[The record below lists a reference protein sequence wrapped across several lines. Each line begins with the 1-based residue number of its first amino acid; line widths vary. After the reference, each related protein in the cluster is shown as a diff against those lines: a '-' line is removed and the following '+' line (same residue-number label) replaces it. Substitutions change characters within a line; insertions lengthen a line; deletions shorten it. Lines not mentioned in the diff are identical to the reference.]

1 MTLQEKID
9 TLPNR
14 PGIYRFMDAQGSII
28 YIGKA
33 SKLRN
38 RVRSYFSDAKGKSG
52 KTRVMVRNIQDLEYM
67 EVESEQD
74 ALLLENN
81 QIKEYKPKYNILLKD
96 DKTFPWLCIK
106 NEPFPRIFSTR
117 KKIDDGS
124 EYFGPYA
131 SVKLMK
137 TLLSLS
143 ASLYPL
149 RTCNYQLSQDN
160 IQAGKFKV
168 CLEYHIGNCKGP
180 CEGKQSQ
187 EEYDEGIETI
197 RNIIKGRTRQ
207 VIDRLEAQMSVA
219 SEELDFERA
228 QRLKEQLELVLKYQA
243 SSAVVSNSVKDAEV
257 YYYREEKQ
265 KVFIGFVKVVDG
277 AVVQGHT
284 TELTGGTD
292 ESREERLGLAIK
304 SIRNESQTDAQEVIV
319 PFQPDGLAE
328 EDLTITI
335 PKRGEKKQLLE
346 LCERN
351 VKYYLL
357 EKRKQERI
365 VDPDAH
371 FQRILDQTQS
381 DLRMKESPRHI
392 ECFDNSNLQGN
403 QPVAACVVFK
413 DGRPSKKD
421 YRHFNI
427 KTVEGPDDF
436 ASMREVVHR
445 RYKRLME
452 ESEPLPQL
460 IVIDGGK
467 GQLSAA
473 VESLELLGLRG
484 QITVI
489 GIAKR
494 LEEIYFPGDSLP
506 LHIDKRSESLKLI
519 QQLRNEAHRFGI
531 THHRNRRSKAAIR
544 STLTEIEG
552 IGETTAQKLLK
563 HFGSVKNVKEAN
575 EEQLAKLV
583 GQAKSRTIFRYFH
596 PD

>member
-1 MTLQEKID
+1 MNLQEKIA

-14 PGIYRFMDAQGSII
+14 PGIYRFLDGQGSII

-33 SKLRN
+33 RKLRN
-38 RVRSYFSDAKGKSG
+38 RVRSYFNDTKSKSG
-52 KTRVMVRNIQDLEYM
+52 KTRVMVRNIEDLEYM

-106 NEPFPRIFSTR
+106 NEPFPRVFSTR
-117 KKIDDGS
+117 KKSDDGS
-124 EYFGPYA
+124 EYYGPYA

-137 TLLSLS
+137 TLLSLA

-149 RTCNYQLSQDN
+149 RTCNYQLSQEN

-180 CEGKQSQ
+180 CEGKQTR
-187 EEYDEGIETI
+187 EEYDDGIDTI

-207 VIDRLEAQMSVA
+207 VVDRLEAQMSTA
-219 SEELDFERA
+219 SEGLDFERA
-228 QRLKEQLELVLKYQA
+228 QRLKEQLELVLKYQS
-243 SSAVVSNSVKDAEV
+243 SSAVVSNSVHDAEV
-257 YYYREEKQ
+257 YHYREEKQ
-265 KVFIGFVKVVDG
+265 KVFIGFLKVVDG

-292 ESREERLGLAIK
+292 ESREERLGLAIQ
-304 SIRNESQTDAQEVIV
+304 SIRSESQTDAQELIV
-319 PFQPDGLAE
+319 PFMPEGLHEDG
-328 EDLTITI
+328 LTITI
-335 PKRGEKKQLLE
+335 PKRGEKRQLLE

-371 FQRILDQTQS
+371 FQRILDQTQE

-445 RYKRLME
+445 RYKRLLE

-473 VESLELLGLRG
+473 VESLEILGLRG

-494 LEEIYFPGDSLP
+494 LEEIYFPGDSVP

-531 THHRNRRSKAAIR
+531 THHRNRRSKAAIK

-575 EEQLAKLV
+575 EEQLAKLI
-583 GQAKSRTIFRYFH
+583 GKAKSRTIFSYFH

>member
-1 MTLQEKID
+1 
-9 TLPNR
+9 
-14 PGIYRFMDAQGSII
+14 
-28 YIGKA
+28 
-33 SKLRN
+33 
-38 RVRSYFSDAKGKSG
+38 
-52 KTRVMVRNIQDLEYM
+52 
-67 EVESEQD
+67 
-74 ALLLENN
+74 
-81 QIKEYKPKYNILLKD
+81 
-96 DKTFPWLCIK
+96 
-106 NEPFPRIFSTR
+106 
-117 KKIDDGS
+117 
-124 EYFGPYA
+124 
-131 SVKLMK
+131 
-137 TLLSLS
+137 
-143 ASLYPL
+143 
-149 RTCNYQLSQDN
+149 
-160 IQAGKFKV
+160 
-168 CLEYHIGNCKGP
+168 
-180 CEGKQSQ
+180 
-187 EEYDEGIETI
+187 
-197 RNIIKGRTRQ
+197 
-207 VIDRLEAQMSVA
+207 
-219 SEELDFERA
+219 
-228 QRLKEQLELVLKYQA
+228 VLKYQS
-243 SSAVVSNSVKDAEV
+243 SSAVVSNSVHDAEV
-257 YYYREEKQ
+257 YHYREEKQ
-265 KVFIGFVKVVDG
+265 KVFIGFLKVVDG

-292 ESREERLGLAIK
+292 ESREERLSLAIQ
-304 SIRNESQTDAQEVIV
+304 SIRSESQTDAQELIV
-319 PFQPDGLAE
+319 PFMPEWLHEDG
-328 EDLTITI
+328 LTITI
-335 PKRGEKKQLLE
+335 PKRGEKRQLLE

-371 FQRILDQTQS
+371 FQRILDQTQE

-445 RYKRLME
+445 RYKRLLE

-473 VESLELLGLRG
+473 VESLEILGLRG

-494 LEEIYFPGDSLP
+494 LEEIYFPGDSVP

-531 THHRNRRSKAAIR
+531 THHRNRRSKAAIK

-575 EEQLAKLV
+575 EEQLAKLI
-583 GQAKSRTIFRYFH
+583 GKAKSRTIFSYFH